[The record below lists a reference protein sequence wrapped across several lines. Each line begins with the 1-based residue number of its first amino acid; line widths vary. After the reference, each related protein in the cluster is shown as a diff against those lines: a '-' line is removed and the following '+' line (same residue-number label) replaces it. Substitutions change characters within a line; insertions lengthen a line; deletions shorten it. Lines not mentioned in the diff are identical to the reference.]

1 MGYHDLLIAMHLE
14 SHATA
19 RYKKKFYSYYH
30 WKDVSAVMDLC
41 WVCYLDSSVNVH
53 CTCRQMTQNEYIV
66 PLTPGTKDLSL
77 YRRPSNQDR
86 QYKIK
91 HSIPNMDASVSIRPA
106 LFITEKQIEG
116 RSVSVDSVLKFALW
130 IWLHHTLFNTN
141 YVGISNIYILVPW
154 LLYFKIILTFWGKV
168 L

>member
-1 MGYHDLLIAMHLE
+1 
-14 SHATA
+14 
-19 RYKKKFYSYYH
+19 
-30 WKDVSAVMDLC
+30 
-41 WVCYLDSSVNVH
+41 
-53 CTCRQMTQNEYIV
+53 MTQNEYIV

>member
-1 MGYHDLLIAMHLE
+1 MQLLTYVGYVVWTI
-14 SHATA
+14 
-19 RYKKKFYSYYH
+19 
-30 WKDVSAVMDLC
+30 
-41 WVCYLDSSVNVH
+41 NIH
-53 CTCRQMTQNEYIV
+53 CTCRQMTQNEYII

-116 RSVSVDSVLKFALW
+116 RSVSVMKFAL
-130 IWLHHTLFNTN
+130 
-141 YVGISNIYILVPW
+141 
-154 LLYFKIILTFWGKV
+154 
-168 L
+168 

>member
-1 MGYHDLLIAMHLE
+1 
-14 SHATA
+14 
-19 RYKKKFYSYYH
+19 
-30 WKDVSAVMDLC
+30 MDLC
-41 WVCYLDSSVNVH
+41 WVCYLDSSVNVHVH

-116 RSVSVDSVLKFALW
+116 RSVSVDSVVKFAL
-130 IWLHHTLFNTN
+130 
-141 YVGISNIYILVPW
+141 
-154 LLYFKIILTFWGKV
+154 
-168 L
+168 